1 MAAEY
6 QLTIAA
12 ADASA
17 TNPQNGEITVTI
29 GVRDVNDNAPTFGD
43 ELVLFSV
50 AEDTAPGT
58 AVWNF
63 SASDA
68 DSGPAGTVR
77 WVGSGRRSH
86 GGLVVEVDRTGR
98 FIGEV
103 EGPPTVREAKE

>member
-29 GVRDVNDNAPTFGD
+29 TVRDVNDNAPTFGD

-63 SASDA
+63 SAADA
-68 DSGPAGTVR
+68 DSGSAGTVR
-77 WVGSGRRSH
+77 WVGRS
-86 GGLVVEVDRTGR
+86 
-98 FIGEV
+98 
-103 EGPPTVREAKE
+103 